1 MVALL
6 VHSSNHSHSLVAM
19 IPMVES
25 KYHCVVREYF
35 FSQNNCLLFIVVEA
49 TVVTKVVK
57 EIITITMVKV
67 AITMTMA
74 KVAITMAMIVAL
86 LKKIMENHIRK

>member
-1 MVALL
+1 M
-6 VHSSNHSHSLVAM
+6 
-19 IPMVES
+19 
-25 KYHCVVREYF
+25 
-35 FSQNNCLLFIVVEA
+35 
-49 TVVTKVVK
+49 
-57 EIITITMVKV
+57 TMVKV